1 MAQADFI
8 VKNGA
13 VILNGLTAT
22 STSTTTGALIVQ
34 GGIATS
40 GRSTFGGDLNIVS
53 NTSSTNST
61 TGALTILG
69 GLGVFGDVN
78 IGTNLKVRGVDL
90 MTFDD
95 HIHYVSDSTGNDNN
109 DGHRL
114 QSAFRTVKRAIEQAQ
129 AGDTVYIE
137 AGTYQE
143 EFPITVPAG
152 VSIRGAGLRE
162 VYVYPTTATNTQTA
176 FLLNGETTISDFTV
190 GGFYKPGYAFKFA
203 PGAKITTR
211 SPYVERFSVITRGS
225 NPQPG
230 DPYGYDSNDAGG
242 GAYLDGANV
251 DSTSLE
257 AAFLFNEATF
267 ITPSSTA
274 VHIKNGTRVE
284 LLNGFSYFAD
294 KAIVGESGT
303 TGWGD
308 QGRTRLRLANSTGT
322 FTVGHS
328 LHYVGSTGT
337 LLATGVI
344 DEVTPE
350 YIYLQGKA
358 SGFVEA
364 QDRTGKTIN
373 VYGNTVISS
382 FERKF
387 GTGAAYFST
396 DGDLLDIVS
405 DADMQY
411 GFSSYTLESWVHLT
425 QNGRKQYILNKGSI
439 PSTTFGLY
447 IGADNKLTGQHGTTL
462 FTSTNVLN
470 TGTWYHIMMSR
481 DINNVNRLF
490 INGNLEATVT
500 ATSSISNAD
509 SLTIGG
515 YAGTPN
521 LSLRGYL
528 DEVRVSTTPR
538 YTGSFTPPTSAYASD
553 ISTTVLLHCDG
564 ANLSTGFTDDG
575 LGSQNVFSTTGTYT
589 AAVVASAQQISLADY
604 RQFGGELRCI
614 GSAACYGN
622 YGIYADGEGI
632 DFKAI
637 AFNMSYVG
645 SGKDFTNDPALA
657 VQANEIVRLNGA
669 KVYFQTVDHIGDFR
683 VGPEFRIN
691 QRTGN
696 VDFGTANFRLGP
708 LSSLTIS
715 DGVNTSVLQP
725 TSIQVGQLLFSGNRV
740 QTISGNLTIDPA
752 GTLTT
757 IESDLQVNGAL
768 NFTGQ
773 IRATSVENSTSTTTG
788 ALVVSGGIGLAKD
801 LWVGGNATVVGD
813 LVVKGK
819 TTVVNS
825 TQTSIADP
833 ILDLGIAPDG
843 ADLTVDDN
851 FDRGLLL
858 HYNTGTG
865 TTSYTRTFLGMDNN
879 TETLIYKTRVIT
891 GPAGEYVPQFINSG
905 FWGAAKFGSL
915 SLADTTPGGT
925 LNSGALQ
932 VAGGASF
939 AGAVYAN
946 TYYDSTGLIL
956 STATIGQYVVTQA
969 LSGED
974 ISVSSIPV
982 TPGRGV
988 VTINNTS
995 TLQSVTRRGSTTTY
1009 ALTFANQTESTG
1021 TASGA
1026 LVVSGGVGV
1035 GGNLWATNLYSNGSL
1050 VVTQATIGSLGVT
1063 AINAGT
1069 DTAVSSSTGVVVIWN
1084 TSTLDTVANRGSTTT
1099 AAINIVNTT
1108 SSTSTN
1114 SGALTVSGGV
1124 GVGGNI
1130 YAANIYSNG
1139 IQVLTTETDTLESV
1153 TMRGATTPYAVTFS
1167 NTSQATISGS
1177 SKAVGITGGL
1187 YVGKKLYVNEYA
1199 TFMSSPI
1206 VGAIDSRSALTVN
1219 GTNQLQSWFD
1229 PEGGILDLLWTGTGG
1244 VGYFQL
1250 LPSSG
1255 QTIAVG
1261 ANDVVKIYGGAPG
1274 NNFVGIN
1281 TATPT
1286 AQLEVGGDIKAAN
1299 IYSNGSLVIT
1309 NATLGSYGVTS
1320 IQGGSGISVNTSTGA
1335 VTVTSTDTLQ
1345 TVTDRGNSTT
1355 NSILISNT
1363 NVSTSTT
1370 TGALVVTGGVGISG
1384 QATIQTALIAGVLR
1398 GGTTALAVFENP
1410 TDSSSTTDG
1419 SVTIAGG
1426 LGVNKRLYA
1435 GELYDSGNR
1444 VVTNVNPNAGPGI
1457 TITDE
1462 VSVGTSTS
1470 FTINNAGVIAAV
1482 GTQFLG
1488 VSSAT
1493 GIVTFTNLGV
1503 QTLTAG
1509 TDTSVSRSTG
1519 TVVVWNTSTL
1529 QSITNRGSTTTNA
1542 INITNATDSNTW
1554 TGGALTVG
1562 GGVGIAK
1569 NLIVG
1574 GNAAIYGN
1582 LQVLGT
1588 QTYVNSTQTVV
1599 VDPVLSIGAG
1609 VDNTNLGVNDG
1620 FDRGVLL
1627 HYSTTATINN
1637 SFDNHSFLGMDN
1649 ATKKL
1654 VYKTNIYPGGVQE
1667 FPPLFA
1673 NTGTWGS
1680 AQFGSLNLVDTTSA
1694 TNTVSGA
1701 LTVSGGVGIGGDLYV
1716 GNKIYSSG
1724 LEVLTTSSLGS
1735 GGVGVSQIFAGTDT
1749 AVSSNFG
1756 AITIWSTATLQSLTQ
1771 RGSSTN
1777 QIIYFTNTT
1786 TAISTTTGAV
1796 QISGG
1801 LSVGR
1806 DLWVEGAI
1814 YGAPSFIEN
1823 SAAAGVSPGT
1833 NQWIRCLTW
1842 ALPNVGDS
1850 ITFKMKSVVK
1860 ASASPTFSDNMDN
1873 DVLWISYVKDSP
1885 TTVLGSIYWVSE
1897 SSEAGISNLL
1907 ANHTLTFNATTGQFE
1922 YWRRSTIAGGR
1933 IWTLIQEEIPAN
1945 PAYQFVA
1952 PTIVRDGTWAASVT
1966 SLGSVATVDDIDVIQ
1981 YEDLTITGTLAHSGT
1996 LANLNNTTSAN
2007 TLGLSAG
2014 AITSGVT
2021 KTVNIATG
2029 GLTGSTS
2036 DVNIGSA
2043 NTGTLGRLTVA
2054 STLTTFASTVAA
2066 TNTQT
2071 AAVVIAG
2078 GLAVG
2083 ENLVVGT
2090 GATTRGIIDANVV
2103 ASGSFAASGDA
2114 QAGVYVLRALSTS
2127 TAATVLTT
2135 NNSAASTNNQVILPD
2150 NSSYMFKIF
2159 VTAKS
2164 TTTNDEGAW
2173 EFNGSI
2179 SRYAGAGTTV
2189 LRMSNKTKIWASQAY
2204 DVDLAADTV
2213 NGGLSVRAIG
2223 INSSSTRFV
2232 AKVET
2237 VEVST

>member
-22 STSTTTGALIVQ
+22 STSTTTGALVVQ

-40 GRSTFGGDLNIVS
+40 GRSTFGGPLFITNTTSAVS
-53 NTSSTNST
+53 ST
-61 TGALTILG
+61 TGALVVNGGVGIQGRLNVQGVDLLKDDLHVFYVSEDGDDNASGKLPQSAVKSIRRGLELAGAVGDHASVFILG
-69 GLGVFGDVN
+69 G
-78 IGTNLKVRGVDL
+78 IYT
-90 MTFDD
+90 
-95 HIHYVSDSTGNDNN
+95 
-109 DGHRL
+109 
-114 QSAFRTVKRAIEQAQ
+114 EQ
-129 AGDTVYIE
+129 
-137 AGTYQE
+137 
-143 EFPITVPAG
+143 FPLTVPAG
-152 VSIRGAGLRE
+152 VSVKGAGLRQ
-162 VYVYPTTATNTQTA
+162 VFVQPTTATNTQSA

-190 GGFYKPGYAFKFA
+190 GNFYKPGYAFKFA

-211 SPYVERFSVITRGS
+211 SPYVERFTVLTKGS
-225 NPQPG
+225 NPTTG
-230 DPYGYDSNDAGG
+230 DPYGFDSNDAGG
-242 GAYLDGANV
+242 GAYLDGAEV
-251 DSTSLE
+251 DATSLE

-294 KAIVGESGT
+294 KGIVGESGS
-303 TGWGD
+303 TGWGN

-322 FTVGHS
+322 FTVGHQ

-337 LLATGVI
+337 LLASGLI

-387 GTGAAYFST
+387 GTGAAYFSA

-411 GFSSYTLESWVHLT
+411 GFSSYTLEGWVHLT
-425 QNGRKQYILNKGSI
+425 QNGRRQYIINKGSTAA
-439 PSTTFGLY
+439 TTFGMF
-447 IGADNKLTGQHGTTL
+447 IGADNKLTGQHGTTV
-462 FTSTNVLN
+462 FTATTVLN
-470 TGTWYHIMMSR
+470 TGTWYHVMMSR
-481 DINNVNRLF
+481 DLNNTNRLF
-490 INGNLEATVT
+490 VNGTLEATT
-500 ATSSISNAD
+500 SATSSISNAD

-515 YAGTPN
+515 YTGTPN

-528 DEVRVSTTPR
+528 DEIRVSTTPR
-538 YTGSFTPPTSAYASD
+538 YTGSFTVPTSAYASD

-575 LGSQNVFSTTGTYT
+575 LGSQNVYSTTGTYT

-604 RQFGGELRCI
+604 RQFGGELRSI
-614 GSAACYGN
+614 GSAVCYGN
-622 YGIYADGEGI
+622 YGIYTDGEGI

-645 SGKDFTNDPALA
+645 SGKDLTNDPGLA

-669 KVYFQTVDHIGDFR
+669 KVYFQTVDHLGDFR

-725 TSIQVGQLLFSGNRV
+725 TSIQVGQLLFSGNRI

-752 GTLTT
+752 GSLTT

-788 ALVVSGGIGLAKD
+788 ALVVSGGVGIAKD
-801 LWVGGNATVVGD
+801 IWVGGNATVVGD
-813 LVVKGK
+813 LVVRGK

-833 ILDLGIAPDG
+833 ILDLGVAAGG
-843 ADLTVDDN
+843 ADLTVDDDN
-851 FDRGLLL
+851 DRGLLF
-858 HYNTGTG
+858 HYNTSSGTS
-865 TTSYTRTFLGMDNN
+865 SYTRSFLGMDNN

-891 GPAGEYVPQFINSG
+891 GPSGEYVPQFVNSG
-905 FWGAAKFGSL
+905 TWGAAKFGSL
-915 SLADTTPGGT
+915 ELTATTPGGLSNT
-925 LNSGALQ
+925 GALK
-932 VAGGASF
+932 VSGGGSF
-939 AGAVYAN
+939 GGDLYAN
-946 TYYDSTGLIL
+946 RYFDSTGLIV
-956 STATIGQYVVTQA
+956 STATIGQYVVTEA
-969 LSGED
+969 LAGTD
-974 ISVSSIPV
+974 IRIDSSISN
-982 TPGRGV
+982 PGRGS

-995 TLQSVTRRGSTTTY
+995 TLQTVTQRGSTTTV
-1009 ALTFANQTESTG
+1009 ALTLSNATQSVG
-1021 TASGA
+1021 TTTGA
-1026 LVVSGGVGV
+1026 LVVVGGVGV
-1035 GGNLWATNLYSNGSL
+1035 GGNLWATNVYSNGSL
-1050 VVTQATIGSLGVT
+1050 VVTESSIGNLGVT

-1069 DTAVSSSTGVVVIWN
+1069 DTAVNTSTGVVVIWN

-1099 AAINIVNTT
+1099 AAINIINTT

-1124 GVGGNI
+1124 GIGGSV
-1130 YAANIYSNG
+1130 YAGNIYSNG
-1139 IQVLTTETDTLESV
+1139 VQVLTTETDTLESV
-1153 TMRGATTPYAVTFS
+1153 TLRGNSTPYTVTFA
-1167 NTSQATISGS
+1167 NVSQANISGS
-1177 SKAVGITGGL
+1177 TKSVGISGGL
-1187 YVGKKLYVNEYA
+1187 YVEKKTYVREQLTVNSNS
-1199 TFMSSPI
+1199 TTN
-1206 VGAIDSRSALTVN
+1206 AIDSRGGLTVN
-1219 GTNQLQSWFD
+1219 ANGILQSWND
-1229 PEGGILDLLWTGTGG
+1229 ENGGLIDLSWEGTGPAA
-1244 VGYFQL
+1244 YFRF
-1250 LPSSG
+1250 LP
-1255 QTIAVG
+1255 IASKTLAIG
-1261 ANDVVKIYGGAPG
+1261 SNDVVKIYGGSTG
-1274 NNFVGIN
+1274 TNFVGIN
-1281 TATPT
+1281 TATAT

-1309 NATLGSYGVTS
+1309 NASLGTYGVTS
-1320 IQGGSGISVNTSTGA
+1320 IQAGSGISVNTTTGA
-1335 VTVTSTDTLQ
+1335 VIVSSTDTLQ
-1345 TVTDRGNSTT
+1345 SVTDRGNSTT
-1355 NSILISNT
+1355 NSIVINNTTVSN
-1363 NVSTSTT
+1363 STS
-1370 TGALVVTGGVGISG
+1370 TGALVVAGGVGIGG
-1384 QATIQTALIAGVLR
+1384 QATVDTVLVTNTLR
-1398 GGTTALAVFENP
+1398 GIPAAVAIFENTTASNTV
-1410 TDSSSTTDG
+1410 TDG
-1419 SVTIAGG
+1419 AVVIYGG
-1426 LGVNKRLYA
+1426 LGVGKQVRA
-1435 GELYDSGNR
+1435 AELYDSGNR
-1444 VVTNVNPNAGPGI
+1444 VVTNVNPTAGPGI

-1462 VSVGTSTS
+1462 IGVGTATS

-1482 GTQFLG
+1482 GTTFLG

-1503 QTLTAG
+1503 HTLTAG
-1509 TDTSVSRSTG
+1509 TDTTVSRSTG
-1519 TVVVWNTSTL
+1519 SVVIWNTSTL
-1529 QSITNRGSTTTNA
+1529 QSVTARGNTTNRPISITTT
-1542 INITNATDSNTW
+1542 TDSNT
-1554 TGGALTVG
+1554 TTDGALVVA
-1562 GGVGIAK
+1562 GGVGISR

-1574 GNAAIYGN
+1574 GNAQIYGN

-1588 QTYVNSTQTVV
+1588 QTYVNSTQTVI

-1649 ATKKL
+1649 ASKKL

-1667 FPPLFA
+1667 FPALFA

-1701 LTVSGGVGIGGDLYV
+1701 LTVSGGAGIGGDLYV
-1716 GNKIYSSG
+1716 GNRIFAAG

-1735 GGVGVSQIFAGTDT
+1735 GGIGVSQIFAGTDT

-1756 AITIWSTATLQSLTQ
+1756 AITIWNTSTFDSITSRGATATS
-1771 RGSSTN
+1771 
-1777 QIIYFTNTT
+1777 IVYFANTTNTVG
-1786 TAISTTTGAV
+1786 STSGAV
-1796 QISGG
+1796 QIAGG
-1801 LSVGR
+1801 LAVAR

-1814 YGAPSFIEN
+1814 YGSPALIEN
-1823 SAAAGVSPGT
+1823 SAGAGISPGT
-1833 NQWIRCLTW
+1833 NQWIKSLEW
-1842 ALPNVGDS
+1842 SLPNVGDS

-1873 DVLWISYVKDSP
+1873 DVLWVSYVKDSP
-1885 TTVLGSIYWVSE
+1885 TTVLGTIHWVSE
-1897 SSEAGISNLL
+1897 SSESAISSTL
-1907 ANHTLTFNATTGQFE
+1907 ANHTLTYNASTGQFE

-1933 IWTLIQEEIPAN
+1933 VFTLILEEIPAD
-1945 PAYQFVA
+1945 PAKQFVA
-1952 PTIVRDGTWAASVT
+1952 PTIVRNSNWAASVN
-1966 SLGSVATVDDIDVIQ
+1966 SLGTNASVDDIDVFQ
-1981 YEDLTITGTLAHSGT
+1981 YEDLTVAGTFNHIGT
-1996 LANLNNTTSAN
+1996 AANLNNTVSAN
-2007 TLGLSAG
+2007 TLNLAAG
-2014 AITSGVT
+2014 AITSGVL
-2021 KTVNIATG
+2021 KTINIATAG
-2029 GLTGSTS
+2029 VSGSIS
-2036 DVNIGSA
+2036 NVNIGSTIA
-2043 NTGTLGRLTVA
+2043 GALGVLTIG
-2054 STLTTFASTVAA
+2054 STLTTITSTSAA
-2066 TNTQT
+2066 INTQS
-2071 AAVVIAG
+2071 AALVVSG
-2078 GLAVG
+2078 GVAIG
-2083 ENLVVGT
+2083 ENLVVGV
-2090 GATTRGIIDANVV
+2090 GATTRGIIDANIY
-2103 ASGSFAASGDA
+2103 ASGVFAAAGDA
-2114 QAGVYVLRALSTS
+2114 QAGTYILRGLSTS
-2127 TAATVLTT
+2127 TATVILTT
-2135 NNSAASTNNQVILPD
+2135 NNAVASTNNQVILAD
-2150 NSSYMFKIF
+2150 NSSYMFKVF

-2164 TTTNDEGAW
+2164 LTSNDEGAW

-2179 SRYAGAGTTV
+2179 SRYAGANTTV
-2189 LRMSNKTKIWASQAY
+2189 LRMANKTKIWSSQAY
-2204 DVDLAADTV
+2204 DINLVADTV
-2213 NGGLSVRAIG
+2213 NGGLAVQAIG
-2223 INSSSTRFV
+2223 IASSSTRFV